1 MDQKKIGAFISARR
15 HALGLTQAQLGEQLG
30 VTDKSV
36 SKWERG
42 VCRPDAALYLPLCET
57 LGITPNE
64 LFAGEAI
71 APEES
76 AQRAEETIVTMAKDG
91 EEKRRR
97 AQRIL
102 VVSLVIY
109 SLLAGLLVFA
119 LSVLYE
125 SGEGRTNYI
134 RPYDMSA
141 EERMVSQL
149 VSGQDETQIYEF
161 SVDAQYH
168 ELLVTAT
175 VIGIEGDQPQEKMCL
190 PLNAELKGDG
200 KHTGL
205 LAITVFAP
213 RPEQEGLDFRFSVAQ
228 TSSGAAGEG
237 RLPAQLDLGMKYGTT
252 GLKRTVTIKDGTP
265 IPFAALAVGEDPSNT
280 KNRLERG
287 GFFVYH
293 SCLIGSHHVKPK
305 LRHWARASFGSMPC
319 SSATFLPISAYSV
332 ACMASSVS
340 SGRGRF
346 FAAINAN
353 SVYSPTHTGFPNC

>member
-15 HALGLTQAQLGEQLG
+15 HALGLTQAQLGETLG

-42 VCRPDAALYLPLCET
+42 VCLPDAALYLPLCET

-71 APEES
+71 APEDS

-119 LSVLYE
+119 LSVLYNR
-125 SGEGRTNYI
+125 GEGRTNYI

-141 EERMVSQL
+141 EERAVTQL
-149 VSGQDETQIYEF
+149 VSGPDKTQVFEF

-168 ELLVTAT
+168 EVLVTAT
-175 VIGIEGDQPQEKMCL
+175 VFGGDGEQPQEKMCL

-228 TSSGAAGEG
+228 TNSGAAGEG
-237 RLPAQLDLGMKYGTT
+237 QLPAQLESGMKYGTT

-265 IPFAALAVGEDPSNT
+265 IPFAALAVGED
-280 KNRLERG
+280 L
-287 GFFVYH
+287 
-293 SCLIGSHHVKPK
+293 
-305 LRHWARASFGSMPC
+305 
-319 SSATFLPISAYSV
+319 FLPYLNTE
-332 ACMASSVS
+332 
-340 SGRGRF
+340 
-346 FAAINAN
+346 NAPERIAEN
-353 SVYSPTHTGFPNC
+353 SETCVIFEIQFQ

>member
-42 VCRPDAALYLPLCET
+42 VCLPDAALYLPLCET

-119 LSVLYE
+119 LSVLYNR
-125 SGEGRTNYI
+125 GEGRTNYI

-149 VSGQDETQIYEF
+149 VSGPDDTQIYEF

-228 TSSGAAGEG
+228 TNSRAAGEG

-265 IPFAALAVGEDPSNT
+265 IPFAALAVGED
-280 KNRLERG
+280 L
-287 GFFVYH
+287 
-293 SCLIGSHHVKPK
+293 
-305 LRHWARASFGSMPC
+305 
-319 SSATFLPISAYSV
+319 FLPYLNTENAPEKIAENSEACVIFEIS
-332 ACMASSVS
+332 
-340 SGRGRF
+340 F
-346 FAAINAN
+346 Q
-353 SVYSPTHTGFPNC
+353 

>member
-42 VCRPDAALYLPLCET
+42 VCLPDAALYLPLCET

-119 LSVLYE
+119 LSVLYDR
-125 SGEGRTNYI
+125 GEGRTNYI

-141 EERMVSQL
+141 EERAVSQL
-149 VSGQDETQIYEF
+149 VSGPDDTQIYEF
-161 SVDAQYH
+161 SVDAKYH
-168 ELLVTAT
+168 EMVLTAK
-175 VIGIEGDQPQEKMCL
+175 VIDGDGEQPQEEMHFSLSPEPK
-190 PLNAELKGDG
+190 NG
-200 KHTGL
+200 KQTGL
-205 LAITVFAP
+205 IAITVFSP
-213 RPEQEGLDFRFSVAQ
+213 RPEKEELDYRMSVSQTYSGGASEGQ
-228 TSSGAAGEG
+228 M
-237 RLPAQLDLGMKYGTT
+237 PAQLARGVKYGTAR
-252 GLKRTVTIKDGTP
+252 LKRTMTIKEGTP
-265 IPFAALAVGEDPSNT
+265 IPFAALAVGEDLFLPYLNT
-280 KNRLERG
+280 KNAPEKIAE
-287 GFFVYH
+287 H
-293 SCLIGSHHVKPK
+293 SE
-305 LRHWARASFGSMPC
+305 
-319 SSATFLPISAYSV
+319 
-332 ACMASSVS
+332 ACVI
-340 SGRGRF
+340 F
-346 FAAINAN
+346 EIHFQ
-353 SVYSPTHTGFPNC
+353 

>member
-42 VCRPDAALYLPLCET
+42 VCLPDASLYLPLCET

-102 VVSLVIY
+102 IVSLVIY

-119 LSVLYE
+119 LSVLYNR
-125 SGEGRTNYI
+125 GEGRTNYI

-141 EERMVSQL
+141 EERMVSQV
-149 VSGQDETQIYEF
+149 VSGPDDTQIYEF
-161 SVDAQYH
+161 SVDAKYH
-168 ELLVTAT
+168 EVLLTAT
-175 VIGIEGDQPQEKMCL
+175 MISGDGEQQKTRI
-190 PLNAELKGDG
+190 PLNTELTGSGRKTGLIAICFSVGDG
-200 KHTGL
+200 
-205 LAITVFAP
+205 AEP
-213 RPEQEGLDFRFSVAQ
+213 SFRLTLAQ
-228 TSSGAAGEG
+228 TDSVSTVEEALPITFVDERAYG
-237 RLPAQLDLGMKYGTT
+237 RS

-265 IPFAALAVGEDPSNT
+265 IPFAALAVGED
-280 KNRLERG
+280 L
-287 GFFVYH
+287 
-293 SCLIGSHHVKPK
+293 
-305 LRHWARASFGSMPC
+305 
-319 SSATFLPISAYSV
+319 FLPYLNTE
-332 ACMASSVS
+332 
-340 SGRGRF
+340 
-346 FAAINAN
+346 NAPEKIVEN
-353 SVYSPTHTGFPNC
+353 SETCVIFEIQFQ